1 VLAQVTNNVEP
12 FIDVKTILL
21 LIGCVT
27 PFVTALIAKANAS
40 ETLKGAISACVIAL
54 SSALYGWIEADELT
68 WQLWLN
74 GSLQI
79 LFTHIASYFMLTSR
93 AVNNVNASTPGV
105 IGPSPHLNEG
115 H

>member
-1 VLAQVTNNVEP
+1 MLGQVTNQVEP

-27 PFVTALIAKANAS
+27 PFITAVIAKVDAS
-40 ETLKGAISACVIAL
+40 ENLKGAISALVIAL

-79 LFTHIASYFMLTSR
+79 LFTHIASYFMVTSS
-93 AVNNVNASTPGV
+93 AVHSVNASTPGV
-105 IGPSPHLNEG
+105 IGPRS
-115 H
+115 